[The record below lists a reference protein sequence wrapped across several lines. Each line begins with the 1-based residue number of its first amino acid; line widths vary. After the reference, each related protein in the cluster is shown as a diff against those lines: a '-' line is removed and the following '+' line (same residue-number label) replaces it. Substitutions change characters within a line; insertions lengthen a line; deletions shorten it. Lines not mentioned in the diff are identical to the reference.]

1 MVDLDAY
8 FARIGYAGERRATL
22 DTLHALVAR
31 HTEVIAFENLDPLR
45 GQPVRLDA
53 ASLSHKLV
61 TERRGGYCFEHNLL
75 FGHVLEALGFEVT
88 GLAARVLSNRP
99 DDTPPAR
106 THMLL
111 HLGCGG
117 TRFVADVGFGGLT
130 PTAPLRFAP
139 GIEQATPH
147 EPFRL
152 LESGAEF
159 TLQAKVAGSWKS
171 LYRFD
176 LQPQLLVDHEVINWY
191 LSNHPDSRFVNNL
204 IAARAARDRRYA
216 LLNTELNVYRLDG
229 TTERFRLAGPK
240 AVRAAL
246 EEHFLIRLPLG
257 PALDAAL
264 ERVLA
269 GR

>member
-1 MVDLDAY
+1 MIDLDAY
-8 FARIGYAGERRATL
+8 FTRIGYAGERHATL
-22 DTLHALVAR
+22 ETLHALVTR

-53 ASLSHKLV
+53 TALGRKLV

-75 FGHVLEALGFEVT
+75 FGHVLQALGFEVT

-99 DDTPPAR
+99 DDAPPAR

-111 HLGCGG
+111 QLACDGM
-117 TRFVADVGFGGLT
+117 RFIADVGFGGVT
-130 PTAPLRFAP
+130 PTAPLRFEP

-159 TLQAKVAGSWKS
+159 TLQARIAGGWKS

-191 LSNHPDSRFVNNL
+191 LSNHPASRFVNNL
-204 IAARAARDRRYA
+204 IAARPARDRRYA
-216 LLNTELNVYRLDG
+216 LLNNELNVYWLDG
-229 TTERFRLAGPK
+229 TTERYRWQ
-240 AVRAAL
+240 V
-246 EEHFLIRLPLG
+246 
-257 PALDAAL
+257 
-264 ERVLA
+264 
-269 GR
+269 